1 MFRIYALPT
10 GAMLIAGTYIKIRII
25 QYLLNKA
32 TSAKRNSFGYQ
43 IIRIDDLIF
52 FEEAVTFL
60 STPLIL
66 MQLIRIL
73 FPVMKEL
80 LGNVVFSAIME
91 TLAAF
96 ALVHRAMGGLGIA
109 AVRQVQSTYKY
120 SQPHAALNNS
130 NDFVSFPPGYFAS
143 NFIILLFALEQEDWC
158 IVFVALLFPCL

>member
-1 MFRIYALPT
+1 MLRIFALPT
-10 GAMLIAGTYIKIRII
+10 GAMLVAGTYIKIRII
-25 QYLLNKA
+25 QCLLNKA
-32 TSAKRNSFGYQ
+32 TNAKPNSIGNQ
-43 IIRIDDLIF
+43 ILRIDDLIF

-73 FPVMKEL
+73 FPVMKEV

-109 AVRQVQSTYKY
+109 AVRQVQSTNI
-120 SQPHAALNNS
+120 SSSLQRS
-130 NDFVSFPPGYFAS
+130 T
-143 NFIILLFALEQEDWC
+143 ILMNLILSHQGSLHQ
-158 IVFVALLFPCL
+158 IS

>member
-1 MFRIYALPT
+1 MFRIFALPT

-25 QYLLNKA
+25 QCLLNKA
-32 TSAKRNSFGYQ
+32 TNAKPNSIGNQ
-43 IIRIDDLIF
+43 ILRIDDLIF

-73 FPVMKEL
+73 FPVMKEV

-109 AVRQVQSTYKY
+109 AVRQVQSTNI
-120 SQPHAALNNS
+120 QA
-130 NDFVSFPPGYFAS
+130 V
-143 NFIILLFALEQEDWC
+143 
-158 IVFVALLFPCL
+158 

>member
-1 MFRIYALPT
+1 MLRFFALPT

-32 TSAKRNSFGYQ
+32 TSAKRNSVGNQ

-60 STPLIL
+60 SAPLIL

-73 FPVMKEL
+73 FPLIKEV
-80 LGNVVFSAIME
+80 LGNIMFSAIME

-96 ALVHRAMGGLGIA
+96 ALVHRAMGGTGIA
-109 AVRQVQSTYKY
+109 AVRRVQRTNI
-120 SQPHAALNNS
+120 PNRLWRL
-130 NDFVSFPPGYFAS
+130 
-143 NFIILLFALEQEDWC
+143 IILMN
-158 IVFVALLFPCL
+158 LFPSHQGSLHQIS

>member
-1 MFRIYALPT
+1 
-10 GAMLIAGTYIKIRII
+10 MLIAGTYIKIRII

-130 NDFVSFPPGYFAS
+130 NDFVSFPPGYFVS

>member
-1 MFRIYALPT
+1 MFRIFALPT
-10 GAMLIAGTYIKIRII
+10 GAMLVAGTYIKIRII
-25 QYLLNKA
+25 QCLLNKA
-32 TSAKRNSFGYQ
+32 TNAKPNSIGNQ
-43 IIRIDDLIF
+43 ILRIDDLIF

-73 FPVMKEL
+73 FPVMKEV

-109 AVRQVQSTYKY
+109 AVRQVQSTNIPSRMRRSLLSRIDKT
-120 SQPHAALNNS
+120 SLG
-130 NDFVSFPPGYFAS
+130 VSRIG
-143 NFIILLFALEQEDWC
+143 
-158 IVFVALLFPCL
+158 VATP